1 MSEDQLTVRPKTEL
15 SEQFRTLMGVSENS
29 EQYEQVAVLMAMLY
43 GLTENTW
50 SGDVMELSIYRAKDL
65 CKLLDIPEDEVNETL
80 RKFGQ
85 FAKAMRNSNPMAK
98 ALFGE
103 DQ

>member
-1 MSEDQLTVRPKTEL
+1 MTQLTLFKKGLANRFKEL
-15 SEQFRTLMGVSENS
+15 AGVKEGSEN
-29 EQYEQVAVLMAMLY
+29 YEQIVVLMAMLF

-50 SGDVMELSIYRAKDL
+50 SGDVMELSIYRAKDI
-65 CKLLDIPEDEVNETL
+65 CELLDIPEDEVNETL
-80 RKFGQ
+80 KKFGQ

>member
-15 SEQFRTLMGVSENS
+15 QFRNLMGISESS

-50 SGDVMELSIYRAKDL
+50 NGDVVALSVYRAKDI

-80 RKFGQ
+80 KKFSQ

-98 ALFGE
+98 AFFGE